1 MAVISISGMLTWSLS
16 WANAMKVF
24 FIVAVSSMVWPAG
37 ESEDDVGW
45 VWAQWAKE

>member
-1 MAVISISGMLTWSLS
+1 MAVIYISGMSTWSLS
-16 WANAMKVF
+16 WANAIKFLFMVE
-24 FIVAVSSMVWPAG
+24 VSSMVWSAG